1 MKLTAYL
8 HNRQG
13 FTLVELLIATVIL
26 GVLAEIMA
34 HNLLSQ
40 IALRRLNAASR
51 QLAWDLREARIQAV
65 KSNQRIK
72 VVFPDQHHYTIWTDS
87 DDDGVIDANELPPV
101 KSGDLQKKYHNVTFL
116 SPLPQ
121 TFTFDSR
128 GTCDA
133 TQDINLQTS
142 TISKRISIT
151 ISGKVKI
158 H

>member
-26 GVLAEIMA
+26 GILAEIMA

-40 IALRRLNAASR
+40 MALRRLNGASR

-72 VVFPDQHHYTIWTDS
+72 VVFPDQHRYTIWIDS
-87 DDDGVIDANELPPV
+87 NDDGVINDNGFI
-101 KSGDLQKKYHNVTFL
+101 KSGNLQKKYHNVTFL

-133 TQDINLQTS
+133 TQDINLQT
-142 TISKRISIT
+142 TNISKRISIT

>member
-72 VVFPDQHHYTIWTDS
+72 VVFPDQHHYTIWIDS
-87 DDDGVIDANELPPV
+87 DDDGVVDVSEFIA
-101 KSGDLQKKYHNVTFL
+101 KSGNLQKKYHNVTFL

-128 GTCDA
+128 GTCD
-133 TQDINLQTS
+133 TIQDINLQTS